1 MGYNSEWIIILS
13 PFIAAAIY
21 PVSNVV
27 QTFKWFFN
35 IKRMKPFDC
44 TKCLSF
50 WICFMLCIYF
60 NYQFILIISLSFTS
74 MFAGFLISKYIT
86 RQ

>member
-1 MGYNSEWIIILS
+1 MELHREWILILS

-35 IKRMKPFDC
+35 IKRLKPFDC

-50 WICFMLCIYF
+50 WICLMQGIMF
-60 NYQFILIISLSFTS
+60 NISLQILIPLCFTS
-74 MFAGFLISKYIT
+74 MFAGYLISKYIT
-86 RQ
+86 KQ

>member
-1 MGYNSEWIIILS
+1 MELHREWILILS

-50 WICFMLCIYF
+50 WVCLTLGVINHVSFE
-60 NYQFILIISLSFTS
+60 ILIPLSFTS
-74 MFAGFLISKYIT
+74 MFAGYIITKYIT
-86 RQ
+86 KQ

>member
-1 MGYNSEWIIILS
+1 MELHREWILILS

-35 IKRMKPFDC
+35 IKRLKPFDC

-50 WICFMLCIYF
+50 WICLMQGILF
-60 NYQFILIISLSFTS
+60 NISLQILIPLCFTS
-74 MFAGFLISKYIT
+74 MFAGYLISKYIT
-86 RQ
+86 KQ

>member
-1 MGYNSEWIIILS
+1 MEFHREWILILS

-21 PVSNVV
+21 PISNVV

-35 IKRMKPFDC
+35 IKRLKPFDC

-50 WICFMLCIYF
+50 WICLMQGIMF
-60 NYQFILIISLSFTS
+60 NISLQILIPLCFAS
-74 MFAGFLISKYIT
+74 MFAGYLISKYIT
-86 RQ
+86 KQ

>member
-1 MGYNSEWIIILS
+1 MELHREWILILS

-50 WICFMLCIYF
+50 WVCVLLGITNNIEI
-60 NYQFILIISLSFTS
+60 NTTILISFCS
-74 MFAGFLISKYIT
+74 MFAGYIITKYIT
-86 RQ
+86 KT

>member
-1 MGYNSEWIIILS
+1 MELHREWILILS

-35 IKRMKPFDC
+35 IKRLKPFDC

-50 WICFMLCIYF
+50 WICLMQGVMF
-60 NYQFILIISLSFTS
+60 NISLQILIPLCFTS
-74 MFAGFLISKYIT
+74 MFAGYLISKYIT
-86 RQ
+86 KQ